1 MTKAIRFHKTGAPDV
16 LVLEDISIPAP
27 GPGEVQIK
35 QEAIGVNYIDI
46 YHRTGAYPLP
56 LPSGMGVEGSGVV
69 TAVGPDVTAFQ
80 VGDRVAYAGGPPAA
94 YSEER
99 NVPAARTLK
108 IPKDISAEVAASL
121 IFKGLTVEYL
131 IRRCFPVKKGDYVLF
146 HAAAGGIGSIA
157 CQWLKDIGAHV
168 IGTVRSDEK
177 AAIARANGCEFLI
190 VYTKEN
196 LVERVKEITK
206 GEGVAVVYD
215 SIGKDT
221 FEQSLDCLKP
231 MGMLVSFG
239 FASGPTPQVDL
250 GVLGAKGSLI
260 ITRPSIAHYTAKRE
274 ALDKAA
280 EAVFE
285 MIRSGKI
292 KASKP
297 ASYALK
303 DAVNAHKDLEEG
315 RTTGSVVLVP

>member
-121 IFKGLTVEYL
+121 IFKGLTVE
-131 IRRCFPVKKGDYVLF
+131 
-146 HAAAGGIGSIA
+146 
-157 CQWLKDIGAHV
+157 
-168 IGTVRSDEK
+168 
-177 AAIARANGCEFLI
+177 
-190 VYTKEN
+190 
-196 LVERVKEITK
+196 
-206 GEGVAVVYD
+206 
-215 SIGKDT
+215 
-221 FEQSLDCLKP
+221 
-231 MGMLVSFG
+231 
-239 FASGPTPQVDL
+239 
-250 GVLGAKGSLI
+250 
-260 ITRPSIAHYTAKRE
+260 
-274 ALDKAA
+274 
-280 EAVFE
+280 
-285 MIRSGKI
+285 
-292 KASKP
+292 
-297 ASYALK
+297 
-303 DAVNAHKDLEEG
+303 
-315 RTTGSVVLVP
+315 